1 MCDPF
6 TMISAAVSVASG
18 AASYVGQQQQ
28 AKAARDAANRAYQ
41 IDREAAIARQNEE
54 AVSTAQKLMD
64 NQRAALR
71 ATSTATVSAGESGAY
86 GNSVNRLLQ
95 SIGMQEGTI
104 ATRELINL
112 ENTNRSLE
120 FQNRSALVRRD
131 NTIIQNPKP
140 NFLGTA
146 LSVGGDI
153 FDAYNRFNPKPPTK

>member
-6 TMISAAVSVASG
+6 TMISAAISVASG
-18 AASYVGQQQQ
+18 AASYAGQQQQ
-28 AKAARDAANRAYQ
+28 AKAARQAAERAYRL
-41 IDREAAIARQNEE
+41 DREAAIARQYEE
-54 AVSTAQKLMD
+54 SASTAQKLLD
-64 NQRAALR
+64 NQRASMR
-71 ATSTATVSAGESGAY
+71 AASTATVSAGESGAY

-104 ATRELINL
+104 ETRELTTL
-112 ENTNRSLE
+112 ANTNRALE
-120 FQNRSALVRRD
+120 FQNRSAGIRRD

-140 NFLGTA
+140 SFLGTA